1 MTADGNGFTVTTELS
16 VSAQP
21 LELVTVTV
29 YIPLVVTDIAEVVAE
44 VDHKYPVPP
53 EAVST
58 TDPPWQKVVGPPAVM
73 TADGSGLTVTSVLSV
88 SAQPPEL
95 VTVTV
100 YVPLVVT
107 DIAEVVAEVDHR
119 YPVPP
124 EAVSTTD
131 PP

>member
-1 MTADGNGFTVTTELS
+1 
-16 VSAQP
+16 
-21 LELVTVTV
+21 
-29 YIPLVVTDIAEVVAE
+29 
-44 VDHKYPVPP
+44 
-53 EAVST
+53 
-58 TDPPWQKVVGPPAVM
+58 M

-119 YPVPP
+119 YPVTP